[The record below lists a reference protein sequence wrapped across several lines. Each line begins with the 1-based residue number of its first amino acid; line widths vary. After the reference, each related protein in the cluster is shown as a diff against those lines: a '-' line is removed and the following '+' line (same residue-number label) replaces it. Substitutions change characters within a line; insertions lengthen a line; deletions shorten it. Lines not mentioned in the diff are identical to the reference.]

1 MNAGILV
8 VLIILGCVAL
18 ALLLGRI
25 TGPDPVTRARDE
37 ANVRFWEGRWR
48 G

>member
-8 VLIILGCVAL
+8 VLIILGSIAT
-18 ALLLGRI
+18 ALLLARI
-25 TGPDPVTRARDE
+25 IGPDPVTQARDE

>member
-8 VLIILGCVAL
+8 VLIILGSIAA
-18 ALLLGRI
+18 ALLLGKI
-25 TGPDPVTRARDE
+25 IGPDRVTRARDE
-37 ANVRFWEGRWR
+37 ANVRYWEGRWR